1 MLTMNA
7 VRSNPLLGR
16 LDEVE
21 RARGLSSRAWSL
33 AAGLSDTYVKQQ
45 RSRALESPAFVLPE
59 KHAPDLARAAGVRVE
74 WLRFGR
80 GARDVPADELAPTVE
95 APIAEPP
102 IQVREPRPVDVALLR
117 AYRAGH
123 HTEGDV
129 LAALSVL
136 QTGRT
141 MLPDDPHRA
150 IVVAGNILTAV
161 SRLRRD
167 GLPVTYES
175 LVWSLAQGSADAMN
189 AEGLAQ
195 LRALGG
201 EPPREP
207 VRTPARGTP
216 AVPQPPAPTEK
227 K

>member
-7 VRSNPLLGR
+7 VRTNPLLGR
-16 LDEVE
+16 LDEAE

-45 RSRALESPAFVLPE
+45 RARAVADPNFVLPE
-59 KHAPDLARAAGVRVE
+59 KHAPDLARAAGVRLE

-80 GARDVPADELAPTVE
+80 GPRDAPADELAPAVE
-95 APIAEPP
+95 AQPVSSPM
-102 IQVREPRPVDVALLR
+102 QVREPRSVDVALLR
-117 AYRAGH
+117 AYREGH

-136 QTGRT
+136 QTGRS

-150 IVVAGNILTAV
+150 VVVAGNILTAV

-167 GLPVTYES
+167 GRLVTFES
-175 LVWSLAQGSADAMN
+175 LVWSLAQGGTQEMN
-189 AEGLAQ
+189 AEGVAQ
-195 LRALGG
+195 LRELGG
-201 EPPREP
+201 EPPAQP
-207 VRTPARGTP
+207 VR
-216 AVPQPPAPTEK
+216 PPAPAEK

>member
-1 MLTMNA
+1 MPTMNA
-7 VRSNPLLGR
+7 RSNPLLSR

-59 KHAPDLARAAGVRVE
+59 RHAPDLARAAGVRVE

-80 GARDVPADELAPTVE
+80 GARDVPADEFTPAVE
-95 APIAEPP
+95 VPVVESPM
-102 IQVREPRPVDVALLR
+102 QVRDPRPVDVALLR
-117 AYRAGH
+117 AYREGH

-150 IVVAGNILTAV
+150 VVVAGNILTAV

-167 GLPVTYES
+167 GRPVTFES
-175 LVWSLAQGSADAMN
+175 LMWSLAQGGDQEMN
-189 AEGLAQ
+189 AEGVAQ
-195 LRALGG
+195 LRELGG
-201 EPPREP
+201 EPPSQP
-207 VRTPARGTP
+207 VRAR
-216 AVPQPPAPTEK
+216 AWAEK